1 MEGQRVR
8 RSLGVIGGGECDA
21 ETYEIA
27 RTVGAAI
34 AARGFLLV
42 CGGLA
47 GVMEAA
53 CRGAQE
59 AGGVTLGILPGTE
72 KGDANPFV
80 DIAVPTGLGHARNVL
95 VVNSSDALIAIGGGA
110 GTLSEI
116 ALGLK
121 TGKPVVGI
129 RTWPLPGNVVPM
141 EEGEAAVAWVVGQI
155 GR

>member
-1 MEGQRVR
+1 MERGRVR
-8 RSLGVIGGGECDA
+8 RSLGVIGGGECDG
-21 ETYEIA
+21 EIYEIA
-27 RTVGAAI
+27 RKVGAAI

-42 CGGLA
+42 CGGL
-47 GVMEAA
+47 GGTMEGA
-53 CRGAQE
+53 CRGAKE
-59 AGGVTLGILPGTE
+59 AGGVTLGILPGTAKE
-72 KGDANPFV
+72 DANPFV

-95 VVNSSDALIAIGGGA
+95 VVHASEALIAIDGGA

-129 RTWPLPGNVVPM
+129 RTWSLPGQVVTM
-141 EEGEAAVAWVVGQI
+141 DDGEAAVVWAVGRI